1 MKKAFLCIVF
11 LNTSVLF
18 SQIFKNSNGEG
29 VFFTEKAKQLSVET
43 EFSKKT
49 SSASLQLN
57 SPLKSIKYYKLNSK
71 DSIFTVQTSHSILT
85 QLDLVNTQSI
95 TKGLVNPEVSFKL
108 GIIKTI
114 DSLNTSEF
122 VKPAISWG
130 ASTKITYNNKKVLY
144 DTINKMKSIKHPYSF
159 SLDLNAEIYPKRV
172 NFLAIGFVAGYKN
185 TNNYDDLDSFQDL
198 PLDYSD
204 NNISSIKD
212 SEDGKIGDF
221 KTLNNYYIGVS
232 APFFPFKFKNSSN
245 LFGKVVERVAI
256 VPYYRNTFGDSS
268 ISNWGA
274 SFSFVDI
281 GLRNESFSALFNSGF
296 SIGVDWIRKQG
307 KTSSGV
313 FIGGKFSI
321 DGIIKDLTK
330 LPE

>member
-1 MKKAFLCIVF
+1 MKKRLFILCLSILTF
-11 LNTSVLF
+11 NSY
-18 SQIFKNSNGEG
+18 SQIFKNSSGEG

-57 SPLKSIKYYKLNSK
+57 SPLKSIKYHKK
-71 DSIFTVQTSHSILT
+71 DNDTIFTLQTSYSILT
-85 QLDLVNTQSI
+85 KLDLVNTQSI
-95 TKGLVNPEVSFKL
+95 TKGLENPEVSFKL
-108 GIIKTI
+108 GLIKTI
-114 DSLNTSEF
+114 DSLNTSIF

-144 DTINKMKSIKHPYSF
+144 DTINKVKSTKHPYSF
-159 SLDLNAEIYPKRV
+159 SLDFNAEIYPKKV
-172 NFLAIGFVAGYKN
+172 NCIAIGIVAGYKN
-185 TNNYDDLDSFQDL
+185 TNNYDDLDSFQNL
-198 PLDYSD
+198 PLDYLD
-204 NNISSIKD
+204 NNISYIKD

-221 KTLNNYYIGVS
+221 KTLNNYYLGIS
-232 APFFPFKFKNSSN
+232 IPYFPFEFKKSSN
-245 LFGKVVERVAI
+245 LFGKVMKRVAI
-256 VPYYRNTFGDSS
+256 VPYYRNTFGDSN

-296 SIGVDWIRKQG
+296 SIGLDWVKKG
-307 KTSSGV
+307 DKTTSNI